1 MRYYT
6 TEIKLATWSKSNSPF
21 LSPVVHLPEFRPHPH
36 FPHADQSLAA
46 AAHDLPVVRPH
57 RGHAH
62 VMGVQRYH
70 RGAGT
75 QVKHSHPEQE
85 GEKKKNV
92 NRTQRRMRLDYR
104 GDFQLIT
111 KTVQQVTPLFIS
123 KPSKCLCED

>member
-85 GEKKKNV
+85 GGKKKKREQN
-92 NRTQRRMRLDYR
+92 
-104 GDFQLIT
+104 T
-111 KTVQQVTPLFIS
+111 KTDASRLPWRLSINYENSSAGHPTLHFQTFKVSL
-123 KPSKCLCED
+123 